1 MKIALNKINR
11 KQLLIAVLILVRLIF
26 IYFAT
31 KYEATYLKKDSNHY
45 LILSES
51 IKDYFFN
58 DDLEEFWMPTT
69 RTIGY
74 PFILSLLGKVTEIG
88 NYIYLNFIVDLFISI
103 VLFRTIG
110 QLTKNRSIQYIGA
123 ALFLANPNVLISSS
137 QVMTE
142 SLSTLFFLL
151 SISYLIKR
159 DSRSIVLAGIS
170 IGLFSFIKP
179 MGHILLLLSI
189 VIGVYWFKYNLKQVI
204 LLSCIPILCM
214 VGTSYNNYVQ
224 YESFFYSTSS
234 YFHLQWFNGASDA
247 LCEKI
252 DFNQLEVN
260 EPGYVFDEWKKEL
273 DSKTL
278 YSSGLFIEAL
288 KDSST
293 TGITENIRCKSIST
307 FHSMLWNFLGIRSTN
322 WSETY
327 LNHSLVSGII
337 FYSYTYVLFSAF
349 AFVYF
354 LLSKKHLF
362 LSPIIF
368 IISSYT
374 LITSVTLPYGNARTR
389 VLIEPFVVIVMS
401 YLINE
406 LSMKKKHKSKKH

>member
-74 PFILSLLGKVTEIG
+74 PFILSLLGKVTGIG
-88 NYIYLNFIVDLFISI
+88 NYIYFNFIVDLFISI

-110 QLTKNRSIQYIGA
+110 QLTKNRSIQYIGT

-142 SLSTLFFLL
+142 SLGTLFFLL

-179 MGHILLLLSI
+179 MGHVLLLLSI

-214 VGTSYNNYVQ
+214 IGTSYNNYVQ

-247 LCEKI
+247 LCNKI

-260 EPGYVFDEWKKEL
+260 EPGYVFDEWKNQL

-278 YSSGLFIEAL
+278 SSSGLFIEAL

-293 TGITENIRCKSIST
+293 IGIADNIRCKSIST
-307 FHSMLWNFLGIRSTN
+307 FHSVIWNFFGVRSTN

-327 LNHSLVSGII
+327 LNSFLVSGII
-337 FYSYTYVLFSAF
+337 FYSYAYVLFSAF
-349 AFVYF
+349 AFLYF
-354 LLSKKHLF
+354 ILSKKQAL
-362 LSPIIF
+362 LNPIIF
-368 IISSYT
+368 IVSSYT
-374 LITSVTLPYGNARTR
+374 LMTSITLPYGNARTR
-389 VLIEPFVVIVMS
+389 VLVEPFIVIVMS
-401 YLINE
+401 YLLYE
-406 LSMKKKHKSKKH
+406 LSIKKKQKSKEH